1 LAKTKKCYLSRDFG
15 IIKVYKNYLRPK
27 SKELTQ
33 VIEYLYLSIL
43 FVPLLWFVVALL
55 ILVWAYR
62 DAESRGMNGA
72 LWAIII
78 FFLSVLGLLLYL
90 IVRSPQ
96 KDTNLIKN
104 VSRVC
109 PKCGQVLNEE
119 AKFCPRCGKGLE

>member
-1 LAKTKKCYLSRDFG
+1 
-15 IIKVYKNYLRPK
+15 
-27 SKELTQ
+27 
-33 VIEYLYLSIL
+33 VIEYLFLGIL
-43 FVPLLWFVVALL
+43 FIPLLWFLVALL
-55 ILVWAYR
+55 ILVWAYQ

-96 KDTNLIKN
+96 KDTNIIRQ